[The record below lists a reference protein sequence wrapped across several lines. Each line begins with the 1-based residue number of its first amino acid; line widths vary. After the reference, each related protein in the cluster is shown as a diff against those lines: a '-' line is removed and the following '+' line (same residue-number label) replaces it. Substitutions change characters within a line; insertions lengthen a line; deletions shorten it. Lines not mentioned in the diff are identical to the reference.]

1 MVNPGAVL
9 SVLLMKL
16 MLKLR
21 ELKPDAELG
30 LLGEVEVPLRADDNE
45 SATSVVPVA
54 KVQP

>member
-30 LLGEVEVPLRADDNE
+30 LLGEVEVLRADDNE
-45 SATSVVPVA
+45 SATSVVTVA

>member
-30 LLGEVEVPLRADDNE
+30 LLGEVEVLL
-45 SATSVVPVA
+45 
-54 KVQP
+54 